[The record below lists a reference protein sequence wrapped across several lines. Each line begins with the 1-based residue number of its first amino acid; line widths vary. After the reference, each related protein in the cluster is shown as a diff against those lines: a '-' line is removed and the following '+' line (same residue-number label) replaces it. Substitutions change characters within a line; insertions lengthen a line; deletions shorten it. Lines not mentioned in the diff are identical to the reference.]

1 MLEICI
7 VVFLL
12 MLWLHWGCVH
22 VSTSVIHCA
31 PSDTSSPTHIW
42 VTLQARQGACAFSIL
57 YSGENI
63 FAWLPVYL
71 QLNSPVHTAVIS
83 TDAPL
88 TLYTQVVS
96 GLMCLFPSQVKHP
109 ELFLQQLPV
118 RHSFYCR
125 VTHISKWPEG
135 HCVYWLQDFKN
146 GADHYCYISIL
157 SGLYQMCLWVIRIQY
172 NLKDGVSPG
181 HN

>member
-1 MLEICI
+1 MLEICF

-42 VTLQARQGACAFSIL
+42 VTLQARQGACALSIL
-57 YSGENI
+57 YSGKNTYI
-63 FAWLPVYL
+63 SARLPVYL
-71 QLNSPVHTAVIS
+71 QLNSPVHTAVIA
-83 TDAPL
+83 TDAPVA
-88 TLYTQVVS
+88 LYIQVVS
-96 GLMCLFPSQVKHP
+96 SLMCLSPSLSGKVKHP

-125 VTHISKWPEG
+125 VTRISECPEG
-135 HCVYWLQDFKN
+135 HCVNWLQE
-146 GADHYCYISIL
+146 
-157 SGLYQMCLWVIRIQY
+157 
-172 NLKDGVSPG
+172 
-181 HN
+181 